1 MLTQKTEGEPSVY
14 LLQCPSRELLVRVA
28 DKWTALL
35 IVALSQRSYRFGEL
49 RRHIEGISQKMLTQT
64 LVNMERDGLVLRKVF
79 AGKTLRVD
87 YSLTPLGLELTQV
100 LKPLLS
106 WSENH
111 LGDVINHRS
120 SYDLG
125 NAA

>member
-1 MLTQKTEGEPSVY
+1 MVTQQTKHEPSVY

-35 IVALSQRSYRFGEL
+35 IVALSKNSYRFGEL

-64 LVNMERDGLVLRKVF
+64 LVNMERDGLVMRKVF
-79 AGKTLRVD
+79 TGKPLRVE
-87 YSLTPLGLELTQV
+87 YSLTPLGTELIHV
-100 LKPLLS
+100 LNPLLA
-106 WSENH
+106 WAEDH

-120 SYDLG
+120 RYDLN